1 MKRFTMIVALV
12 LSICSFSFAQRSTFS
27 KITPD
32 LQEELDKQ
40 PSTDKTFSVI
50 ITMTDEYDQAQMAH
64 EIQYM
69 KSEER
74 RSYVVDELKRFSK
87 ASQSDLLQLL
97 NEGVRSEIVTMPSL
111 AS

>member
-40 PSTDKTFSVI
+40 LSTDKTFSVI

-74 RSYVVDELKRFSK
+74 RSYVVDE
-87 ASQSDLLQLL
+87 
-97 NEGVRSEIVTMPSL
+97 
-111 AS
+111 